1 MQTFV
6 AIDPGKHQC
15 GVAKFIDGTL
25 AVAYLIKPN
34 ELSLWESKYTRLVV
48 EIPRIYPI
56 ARQKGDQNDLIEV
69 AFAAGKCS
77 AFFQEVKKLYPRD
90 WKGTMPKEKMTARIE
105 SRLSPTELAQ
115 VLTKGALRHNALDA
129 VGIGL
134 FELGRL

>member
-1 MQTFV
+1 MQKFI

-15 GVAKFIDGTL
+15 GLAKFEAGKL
-25 AVAYLIKPN
+25 LVACMIKPE
-34 ELSLWESKYTRLVV
+34 ELGLFDAEYTRLVI
-48 EIPRIYPI
+48 EIPRIYPV

-77 AFFQEVKKLYPRD
+77 AFFQEVKRLYPRD

-105 SRLSPTELAQ
+105 SRLTPTEFAQ
-115 VLTKGALRHNALDA
+115 VLTRGALRHNALDA

-134 FELGRL
+134 YTLGRL